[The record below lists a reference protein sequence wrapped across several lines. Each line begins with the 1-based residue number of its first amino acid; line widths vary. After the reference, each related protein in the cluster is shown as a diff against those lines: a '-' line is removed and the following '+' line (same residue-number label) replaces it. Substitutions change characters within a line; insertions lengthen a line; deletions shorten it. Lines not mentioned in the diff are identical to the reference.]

1 MVSSPTGLLITG
13 AILFFLGLLVLVAS
27 VLLLPSVLTANAS
40 GYLTGLEFAG
50 GILLG
55 VGAVILGYAGYLSFK
70 KS

>member
-1 MVSSPTGLLITG
+1 MITG